1 MAFLDSLTGKT
12 SSAQEAA
19 LACAVTVLTLD
30 GDLVDVERRLIA
42 LFRDQFPP
50 LSSVEESVFVR
61 TLDKAIQ
68 MVSKTNVAGDIRGFV
83 RTNIAPAIAAPAD
96 RLAAYRYVYAL
107 AMADLNLDEGETALL
122 TAMQAELSLNPTDL
136 RKAEQE
142 SMLEFHALHQAL
154 AAAVLG
160 LIVVA
165 ADGNVQDDELAN
177 VKAARTLLEPIAR
190 LDDDQFGLV
199 YDLSLNIHDRF
210 LLDPDNRRAFLET
223 VVAPMLDQNV
233 RLQAFEYAASVA
245 TADGDIAQAE
255 ADVLK
260 EVLATLGLN
269 DAQGQPIFEKYMG
282 RVRTIDGRPR

>member
-1 MAFLDSLTGKT
+1 MAFLDSLVGKT

-61 TLDKAIQ
+61 TLDKAIET
-68 MVSKTNVAGDIRGFV
+68 VGKNNVAADVRGFV
-83 RTNIAPAIAAPAD
+83 RTNIAPAITAPGD

-136 RKAEQE
+136 RQAEQE
-142 SMLEFHALHQAL
+142 SMREFHVLHQAL

-165 ADGNVQDDELAN
+165 ADGTVKDDELAN
-177 VKAARTLLEPIAR
+177 VRSARTLLEPIAR
-190 LDDDQFGLV
+190 LDDTQFDLV

-210 LLDPDNRRAFLET
+210 LLEPDNRRAFLET

-260 EVLATLGLN
+260 EVLMTLGLN
-269 DAQGQPIFEKYMG
+269 DAQGQSIFEKYMG
-282 RVRTIDGRPR
+282 NVRTIDGRPR

>member
-1 MAFLDSLTGKT
+1 MAFLDSLVGKT
-12 SSAQEAA
+12 SAAQEAA

-61 TLDKAIQ
+61 TLDKAIE
-68 MVSKTNVAGDIRGFV
+68 MVGKTNVAADIRGFV
-83 RTNIAPAIAAPAD
+83 RTSIAPAITAPGD

-122 TAMQAELSLNPTDL
+122 TAMQAELGLNPTDL

-142 SMLEFHALHQAL
+142 SMREFHVLHQAL

-165 ADGNVQDDELAN
+165 ADGTVQDDELAN
-177 VKAARTLLEPIAR
+177 VHSARTLLEPIAR
-190 LDDDQFGLV
+190 LDDDQFKLV

-223 VVAPMLDQNV
+223 VVAPMLEQNV

-260 EVLATLGLN
+260 EVLTTLGLN
-269 DAQGQPIFEKYMG
+269 DAQGQAIFEKYMG